1 MTNIQKDSIA
11 SVLLL
16 QKFSPGEN
24 IVNEGDI
31 AASFYII
38 KQVHKKFFNNFISL

>member
-1 MTNIQKDSIA
+1 MTDGQKDSIS
-11 SVLLL
+11 SVLVL
-16 QKFSPGEN
+16 QKFAPGEN

-38 KQVHKKFFNNFISL
+38 KKVIF